1 MKPLKKNSA
10 IKVIGKAKHPKLKL
24 PKPKSAKSRKN
35 ISKKVQNGTILQ
47 TRDEYFE
54 GAVNYRKAGYQN
66 KGLYR
71 KATVID
77 SNWRDELVIVKGTTK
92 GKPLNSTIFL
102 SYKPFVETKDDTGS
116 PIKIGKRFVPT
127 KHILPVNII
136 TQIKIDCYNN
146 PCTKKVNKLKT
157 RAVKGR

>member
-10 IKVIGKAKHPKLKL
+10 IKVIGKSKTPKPKL
-24 PKPKSAKSRKN
+24 PKPKSAKRRKN

-54 GAVNYRKAGYQN
+54 GAGNYRKAGYQN

-77 SNWRDELVIVKGTTK
+77 SNRRDELVIIKGTTK

-102 SYKPFVETKDDTGS
+102 SYKPFVITKDDTGK
-116 PIKIGKRFVPT
+116 PIKIGKKFVPT
-127 KHILPVNII
+127 KHVLPANII

-146 PCTKKVNKLKT
+146 PRSKNFNKSKT
-157 RAVKGR
+157 REMKGR